1 MMDTQPVVTTAWF
14 TSLGAAVLALLF
26 AFGVPIDDDQKAAIL
41 TVLSI
46 VGPLVAG
53 YVARRWAYAPA
64 TARARYWDGYRD
76 RDAHGRT
83 AARE

>member
-1 MMDTQPVVTTAWF
+1 MNMDTQPVVTTAWF

-46 VGPLVAG
+46 VGPLIAG

-64 TARARYWDGYRD
+64 TVRELGTARYFDGLHD
-76 RDAHGRT
+76 R
-83 AARE
+83 E